1 MRSPCSKPTFWASKP
16 EPLIVRIGN
25 QLLDAYTKAV
35 NPDMPESIAKFT
47 TLMQTLRT
55 DARNKLLRDSSE
67 LAGQVAV
74 FCHMLLT
81 LKACNEAEPGNG
93 HDAKAAEWKDSSKP
107 RHRRRPRS
115 DRRDPRA
122 PSESQVQSGLH
133 QRNRPWRTRQG
144 RFNRGWIA
152 VIEQGS
158 AAHAASA
165 RDWTDRLVLWW
176 RRAAEMHCVEFPKV
190 WPHRD

>member
-1 MRSPCSKPTFWASKP
+1 MRSPRSKPAYGASKW
-16 EPLIVRIGN
+16 EPSIDWVGS
-25 QLLDAYTKAV
+25 QLLDAYTTAV

-47 TLMQTLRT
+47 TLMQELRT
-55 DARNKLLRDSSE
+55 DARDKLLRDSSE

-115 DRRDPRA
+115 DRRDRRA
-122 PSESQVQSGLH
+122 PSELQVQSGLH

-144 RFNRGWIA
+144 RFNRGRG
-152 VIEQGS
+152 V
-158 AAHAASA
+158 
-165 RDWTDRLVLWW
+165 V
-176 RRAAEMHCVEFPKV
+176 
-190 WPHRD
+190 